1 MNEDLLN
8 KFPIKSSD
16 NINRKQKKIIK
27 NKEYNNSI
35 NLNINN
41 QEINNLNTIPNINRI
56 VNTEGSES
64 NINEEDAII
73 LDNKKKY
80 NTIDNNEIIQNDENK
95 NSQKKKVE
103 KKVNRNLKLLKII
116 KERMKE
122 QKYKNMF
129 EEEEKKRNKNIKIEE
144 NLNDNNQEINQ
155 DIQDNKD
162 NQDIQDNKDIKD
174 MKDREEEGDKQDKEI
189 KKGKLNKNEEKKE
202 NEKNNKDEEKKNIL
216 LNIIN
221 SKKYNKF
228 QRIEK
233 NNNKNEISEIPKN
246 NKEKSFN
253 KKILKPLIINNPI
266 TKENQKETDNKDSMK
281 QKLNE
286 RSKNDNVINNIKAK
300 YIPLENKEKKERS
313 FSKKDSMKILELLKS
328 KKKEQKNVTITK
340 LEESKNKN
348 INDEE
353 IKKHNVKSIDAYTY
367 KSKRKVEKEKFRN
380 NEIVKSLPR
389 KSFREEEDE
398 DDYHN
403 KTQEQ
408 FSTYK
413 AINEK
418 KINQKENDI
427 NINNKVTNYF
437 NHNNKL
443 NTNKNNYINNNNS
456 FQYYT
461 KINKINYNPISINN
475 NKFQDKLQN
484 FYTIGNENSASFKIN
499 NYDSQ
504 NLNNKNLK
512 TLENNSPDIKTEKK
526 NLLIKRIF
534 NKSLM
539 NSKIYKP
546 KRISNNNSPKR
557 KIQYERNTINAEN
570 MLNNIKNNTHKNL
583 NNQKISKSYIKK
595 SPEKYKKRNDSLNN
609 NTIDNERNLYNKK
622 TKRLLGN
629 YKKRDFFNT
638 SYNNI
643 GFNPI
648 NHKLNTNN
656 NNIDEFRTNRIDSSN
671 NNNNYNKNSYD
682 IKNIKKS
689 ISKKIQ
695 KQNSMMFNLED
706 LMILE
711 ERLNDITLALESNE
725 NIDNNCFNFWNYYF
739 NCSLYNLLEK
749 IFQNKEDSNI
759 VRLSINYKLISI
771 MVCYEYSFEIEQ
783 ADEEIYLLLLELIEL
798 NHNNLII
805 ICEYVLTKI
814 MPENKQNIWVL
825 KLQDIIKISNSS
837 LKNKKYYKNSYLQT
851 PIEKINY
858 NINLIIKTLKN
869 ILLNFPT
876 QNSDI
881 LITLLKKIDTKT
893 YEEINDFFREFIIR
907 FDNFEGSIIASSY
920 LKKNKNFKPLPAPYL
935 ISPPSKNYTLVLDL
949 DETLVHFKIKSSKG
963 GTLRA
968 RPYLFGFLEEM
979 GHYYELV
986 IWTSAT
992 ESYANSL
999 IDAIEYEKKYFDY
1012 ILYREHAIIIGDDFV
1027 KDLTR
1032 IGRGLDRIII
1042 IDDMP
1047 QNYRLQKENG
1057 ITIKPFLGDDYE
1069 DSALYELVPILKHIA
1084 EDGIDTRIGL
1094 KRYREEILKKI
1105 TSNISKQDIY

>member
-1 MNEDLLN
+1 MN
-8 KFPIKSSD
+8 
-16 NINRKQKKIIK
+16 
-27 NKEYNNSI
+27 Y
-35 NLNINN
+35 
-41 QEINNLNTIPNINRI
+41 
-56 VNTEGSES
+56 
-64 NINEEDAII
+64 
-73 LDNKKKY
+73 
-80 NTIDNNEIIQNDENK
+80 
-95 NSQKKKVE
+95 
-103 KKVNRNLKLLKII
+103 
-116 KERMKE
+116 
-122 QKYKNMF
+122 
-129 EEEEKKRNKNIKIEE
+129 
-144 NLNDNNQEINQ
+144 
-155 DIQDNKD
+155 
-162 NQDIQDNKDIKD
+162 
-174 MKDREEEGDKQDKEI
+174 
-189 KKGKLNKNEEKKE
+189 
-202 NEKNNKDEEKKNIL
+202 
-216 LNIIN
+216 
-221 SKKYNKF
+221 
-228 QRIEK
+228 
-233 NNNKNEISEIPKN
+233 
-246 NKEKSFN
+246 
-253 KKILKPLIINNPI
+253 LKPLIINNPI
-266 TKENQKETDNKDSMK
+266 TKEIKENQKETDNKDSMK

-286 RSKNDNVINNIKAK
+286 RGKNDNIINNIKAK
-300 YIPLENKEKKERS
+300 YIPLENKENKERS

-484 FYTIGNENSASFKIN
+484 FYKIGNENSASFKIN

-504 NLNNKNLK
+504 NLNNKSLK

-570 MLNNIKNNTHKNL
+570 MLNNLKNNTHKNL

-648 NHKLNTNN
+648 NHKLN
-656 NNIDEFRTNRIDSSN
+656 
-671 NNNNYNKNSYD
+671 
-682 IKNIKKS
+682 
-689 ISKKIQ
+689 
-695 KQNSMMFNLED
+695 
-706 LMILE
+706 
-711 ERLNDITLALESNE
+711 
-725 NIDNNCFNFWNYYF
+725 
-739 NCSLYNLLEK
+739 
-749 IFQNKEDSNI
+749 
-759 VRLSINYKLISI
+759 
-771 MVCYEYSFEIEQ
+771 
-783 ADEEIYLLLLELIEL
+783 
-798 NHNNLII
+798 
-805 ICEYVLTKI
+805 
-814 MPENKQNIWVL
+814 
-825 KLQDIIKISNSS
+825 
-837 LKNKKYYKNSYLQT
+837 
-851 PIEKINY
+851 
-858 NINLIIKTLKN
+858 
-869 ILLNFPT
+869 
-876 QNSDI
+876 
-881 LITLLKKIDTKT
+881 
-893 YEEINDFFREFIIR
+893 
-907 FDNFEGSIIASSY
+907 
-920 LKKNKNFKPLPAPYL
+920 
-935 ISPPSKNYTLVLDL
+935 
-949 DETLVHFKIKSSKG
+949 
-963 GTLRA
+963 
-968 RPYLFGFLEEM
+968 
-979 GHYYELV
+979 
-986 IWTSAT
+986 
-992 ESYANSL
+992 
-999 IDAIEYEKKYFDY
+999 
-1012 ILYREHAIIIGDDFV
+1012 
-1027 KDLTR
+1027 
-1032 IGRGLDRIII
+1032 
-1042 IDDMP
+1042 
-1047 QNYRLQKENG
+1047 
-1057 ITIKPFLGDDYE
+1057 
-1069 DSALYELVPILKHIA
+1069 
-1084 EDGIDTRIGL
+1084 
-1094 KRYREEILKKI
+1094 
-1105 TSNISKQDIY
+1105 